1 MQTNHQECA
10 PCNLTLNRQMECLTT
25 WWTNSVCLW
34 SEILFLL
41 MWGSVNILCPIEE
54 KNCLFLLLDLPWPI
68 TLSLILTFCLYGGA
82 HLYVQNSWFF
92 SSLMVEEGTGIC
104 IWNSICICVRNRI
117 RVTHKILPVPSH
129 RCDLICQVE
138 KLVPPTP
145 KLSLKLSPTSFVFVT
160 EFVFVFEC
168 VNSRLLYP
176 KRVYLCQ
183 FYANFMSILFP

>member
-1 MQTNHQECA
+1 MQTNHQVSA
-10 PCNLTLNRQMECLTT
+10 PCSLTLNRQMKLLIT

-34 SEILFLL
+34 CEIPFSLDVRICWHSLSNWRKKLSFFTY
-41 MWGSVNILCPIEE
+41 I
-54 KNCLFLLLDLPWPI
+54 DLPWPI

-82 HLYVQNSWFF
+82 YLYVQNSWFF

-160 EFVFVFEC
+160 EFVFF
-168 VNSRLLYP
+168 LDL
-176 KRVYLCQ
+176 
-183 FYANFMSILFP
+183 